1 MRLLRLRPRT
11 LPLGLSLPP
20 FINRHL
26 STTHPLTAGPK
37 PLPPLP
43 KLNDNEITESF
54 VKGSGPGGQV
64 INKTSSAV
72 QLKHLPTGIVV
83 KSQATR
89 SRAQNR
95 SIARRLLQE
104 KIEEHE
110 LGDQARTRVKE
121 EKQRKK
127 SASKAKKSRRKYR
140 ALEEGKGKGGV
151 EGEGGGDG
159 AGGEDVRVV
168 GEVNGVKGGA
178 QLTVRRETDHAR
190 EHDGGGAGKVEGKPV
205 ADGLKGDKAG

>member
-1 MRLLRLRPRT
+1 M
-11 LPLGLSLPP
+11 
-20 FINRHL
+20 
-26 STTHPLTAGPK
+26 
-37 PLPPLP
+37 
-43 KLNDNEITESF
+43 
-54 VKGSGPGGQV
+54 

-140 ALEEGKGKGGV
+140 ALEEGKGKGEE

-159 AGGEDVRVV
+159 AGAGGEDVRDV
-168 GEVNGVKGGA
+168 GEVNEVKGEAGS
-178 QLTVRRETDHAR
+178 TVRRETDHAR
-190 EHDGGGAGKVEGKPV
+190 GHDGEGAGKVEGKPV